1 MPKFVV
7 TTRMENSNFATRK
20 INNLHFD
27 TLTGT
32 NHSNDNHI
40 YFDKYRTI
48 KSYKKENNLQTIQY
62 YSDRMSNIP
71 KHVQNRLKCG

>member
-7 TTRMENSNFATRK
+7 TARIQNSDFATRK
-20 INNLHFD
+20 INYLHFD

-32 NHSNDNHI
+32 NDSNDNHI

-48 KSYKKENNLQTIQY
+48 KSYKNENNL
-62 YSDRMSNIP
+62 
-71 KHVQNRLKCG
+71 